1 MSLRYM
7 LIKNLNHQRKKF
19 LHVILSVPFL
29 RRIAGRRGSSNL
41 AASKIEAFAIIVY
54 IWKPLTIIAKD
65 SILDTKEVPDPPVKC
80 VSMTLFALL
89 KRSFKKKKIMRG
101 GLKTAFT
108 FY

>member
-1 MSLRYM
+1 M

-29 RRIAGRRGSSNL
+29 SSIAGRRGSSNL

-54 IWKPLTIIAKD
+54 IWKSLTIIAKD

-89 KRSFKKKKIMRG
+89 KRSFKKKN
-101 GLKTAFT
+101 L
-108 FY
+108 